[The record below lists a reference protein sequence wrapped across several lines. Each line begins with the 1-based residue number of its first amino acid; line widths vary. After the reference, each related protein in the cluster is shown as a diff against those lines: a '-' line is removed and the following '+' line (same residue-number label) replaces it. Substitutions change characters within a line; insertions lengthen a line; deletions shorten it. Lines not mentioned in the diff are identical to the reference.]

1 VRVELSDEAHAQVK
15 EIDAW
20 WRANRLAAP
29 DLFTTELGNA
39 LTMLERTPT
48 LGSPYEAGTKRV
60 RRLLLR
66 RTHYH
71 LYFVEEDDRLFVVA
85 VWSAF
90 RGRAPKL

>member
-1 VRVELSDEAHAQVK
+1 MRVELSDEALVQLT
-15 EIDAW
+15 EIDTW

-29 DLFTTELGNA
+29 ELFTIELANA
-39 LTMLERTPT
+39 LTMLERTPS
-48 LGSPYEAGTKRV
+48 LGSPYQAGSKRL

-71 LYFVEEDDRLFVVA
+71 LYFVEENERLFVVA

-90 RGRAPKL
+90 RGRGPRL